1 MMRGLDWQL
10 RCILICGLLLGTAC
24 GDSRSSGAE
33 NNPVKSELTIYAA
46 ASLVEAF
53 TQIGEEFE
61 EAQPGVKVVISF
73 AGSQQIAQQVS
84 QGAPGDLFAS
94 ADVRQMENVIH
105 SGRVEP
111 GSQREFIHNQLVVI
125 LPGDNPGEINEFG
138 DLARPGLEIILAAEA
153 VPVGAYS
160 MQMLERANLQPE
172 LGSDFKAEVQRNVVS
187 FEENVRAVLTKTI
200 LGEATAGVVYMSDA
214 AGIPEEELQVIPIPE
229 EINVTASYFIA
240 PLVDSPNKKLAEDF
254 ISLVLSP
261 RGQEILSNHGFVRLD
276 RYE

>member
-1 MMRGLDWQL
+1 
-10 RCILICGLLLGTAC
+10 
-24 GDSRSSGAE
+24 
-33 NNPVKSELTIYAA
+33 
-46 ASLVEAF
+46 
-53 TQIGEEFE
+53 
-61 EAQPGVKVVISF
+61 
-73 AGSQQIAQQVS
+73 
-84 QGAPGDLFAS
+84 
-94 ADVRQMENVIH
+94 
-105 SGRVEP
+105 
-111 GSQREFIHNQLVVI
+111 
-125 LPGDNPGEINEFG
+125 
-138 DLARPGLEIILAAEA
+138 
-153 VPVGAYS
+153 

>member
-1 MMRGLDWQL
+1 MRGLAWQL
-10 RCILICGLLLGTAC
+10 QSLLICGLVLGTAC
-24 GDSRSSGAE
+24 GGSRGTEAE
-33 NNPVKSELTIYAA
+33 NEPAKSQLTIYAA

-53 TQIGEEFE
+53 GQIGEEFE
-61 EAQPGVKVVISF
+61 AAQPSVKVVTSF

-125 LPGDNPGEINEFG
+125 LPGDNPGEVNGFG
-138 DLARPGLEIILAAEA
+138 DLARPGLEIIMADEA

-160 MQMLERANLQPE
+160 MQMLEQANQQPE
-172 LGSDFKAEVQRNVVS
+172 LGSDFKTKVQRNVVS
-187 FEENVRAVLTKTI
+187 YEENVRAVLTKTI
-200 LGEATAGVVYMSDA
+200 LGEAAAGIVYMSDTA
-214 AGIPEEELQVIPIPE
+214 RIPEGEIQVIPIPE
-229 EINVTASYFIA
+229 EINITASYFIA
-240 PLVDSPNKKLAEDF
+240 PLVDGPNKQLAEDF

-261 RGQEILSNHGFVRLD
+261 RGQEILNNHGFVRLD